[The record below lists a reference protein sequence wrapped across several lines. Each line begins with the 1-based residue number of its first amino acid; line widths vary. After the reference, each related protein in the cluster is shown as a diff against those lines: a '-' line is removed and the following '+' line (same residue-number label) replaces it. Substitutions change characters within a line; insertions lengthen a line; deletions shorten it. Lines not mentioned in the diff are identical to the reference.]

1 MREISRLQVIDVVM
15 MSWPWATK
23 HPASSRRQRF
33 ITTLIIGIQL
43 LSNMRVTIALI
54 LAAAAI
60 PARAATCESLAQLS
74 LQNTTVTAAQSVA
87 AGAFTQG
94 KQNDAF
100 RALPAFCRVAA
111 TVRPVADSEIKI
123 EVWMPSSGWNGK
135 FRGTGNGGLGGSMN
149 FNGIAAAMR
158 GGYAVAGNNTGHDGG
173 ASLMMGH
180 PEKIRDFGE
189 RAGHEMTVKA
199 KIGRAHV

>member
-1 MREISRLQVIDVVM
+1 MTLDMRL
-15 MSWPWATK
+15 
-23 HPASSRRQRF
+23 
-33 ITTLIIGIQL
+33 
-43 LSNMRVTIALI
+43 LI
-54 LAAAAI
+54 LVVVALPATVPAAG
-60 PARAATCESLAQLS
+60 ATCESLAQLS

-100 RALPAFCRVAA
+100 RVLPAFCRVTA
-111 TVRPVADSEIKI
+111 TIRPVADSEIKI
-123 EVWMPSSGWNGK
+123 EVWMPASGWNGK

-149 FNGIAAAMR
+149 FAGIAAAMR

-180 PEKIRDFGE
+180 PEKIHDFGE

-199 KIGRAHV
+199 KAIVEAFYNDRPRHS